1 MKKYIIILVLALIAF
16 ANAAYLSYES
26 YQFWF
31 SANADALRNMPCD
44 LTAHLSCSGILS
56 NPRALIFGIPFPM
69 IALIVYPIIFWLA
82 FSGYLRKSLTEAKIL
97 TGLAF
102 GGMCFNSYV
111 ISQEYVISVFCPLC
125 AMCSVIIVSIF
136 ILSLCIWKTKKS

>member
-69 IALIVYPIIFWLA
+69 IALIVYPIIF
-82 FSGYLRKSLTEAKIL
+82 
-97 TGLAF
+97 
-102 GGMCFNSYV
+102 
-111 ISQEYVISVFCPLC
+111 
-125 AMCSVIIVSIF
+125 
-136 ILSLCIWKTKKS
+136 